1 MSVWT
6 HVCGCIR
13 VDDIPHK
20 DFDRAADIRRIMG
33 NIIDWGSWS
42 EGGTKLPCGSE
53 GSLKY
58 EILQNPSESSI
69 ARFTIP
75 IWGDLRDYNDDKEI
89 EEWFN
94 DVCSQ
99 MWIRDAVININVE
112 GGVNRSVVYKQNEQ

>member
-13 VDDIPHK
+13 VDDIPRK
-20 DFDRAADIRRIMG
+20 DYDRKEEIRRIMG
-33 NIIDWGSWS
+33 NMTDCD
-42 EGGTKLPCGSE
+42 EYFGGTTLPCGSE
-53 GSLKY
+53 GSLRY
-58 EILQNPSESSI
+58 EILQNPSEGCI

-75 IWGDLRDYNDDKEI
+75 VWGDLRDYNDDEAI

-112 GGVNRSVVYKQNEQ
+112 GGVNRSVIYKQNER